1 MRLFEQ
7 LLGLSES
14 AVFRPVGDRRE
25 CGVERF
31 ALQELIG
38 HERHDCQGRSIED
51 LVSGAGHEVSGIIY
65 SRQGVFPAAHRI
77 RFKGSR
83 PWMGT
88 YTAI

>member
-51 LVSGAGHEVSGIIY
+51 LVSGAGHEV
-65 SRQGVFPAAHRI
+65 R
-77 RFKGSR
+77 
-83 PWMGT
+83 
-88 YTAI
+88 